1 MFSPGAIAEMQNVFY
16 LYTDLRDKKI
26 DIRDIILTASSLG
39 LDEKFNMAY
48 HLLERVAESTDG
60 NALDFETFVRE
71 LTNQVVRVHKDRETH
86 SAIRA
91 GEGRS
96 TCWITTTAAS

>member
-1 MFSPGAIAEMQNVFY
+1 MQNVFY
-16 LYTDLRDKKI
+16 LYTDFRDKKI
-26 DIRDIILTASSLG
+26 DIRDIILTANSLG
-39 LDEKFNMAY
+39 LDEKFNMAF

-71 LTNQVVRVHKDRETH
+71 LTNQVVKVDKYRVTR
-86 SAIRA
+86 SARRA

>member
-1 MFSPGAIAEMQNVFY
+1 MQNVFY

-26 DIRDIILTASSLG
+26 DIRDIILTANSLG
-39 LDEKFNMAY
+39 LDEKFNMAF

-71 LTNQVVRVHKDRETH
+71 LTNQVVRVHKDRATH
-86 SAIRA
+86 SATLG

-96 TCWITTTAAS
+96 TCWISTATAS